1 MKILI
6 TFVGIQCSSEC
17 LLAHLSLFGIAL
29 QFLPTRGRQ
38 DIVCVRWTVYSEFR
52 MKTFLF
58 FLSVLYCSMNKIF
71 ILRSSCLAHIDN
83 CSTFCDSNFD
93 FENYFV
99 LNT

>member
-1 MKILI
+1 MKILV
-6 TFVGIQCSSEC
+6 TFVGIQCFSEC
-17 LLAHLSLFGIAL
+17 FISPPLKSL
-29 QFLPTRGRQ
+29 QFLPTRGCQ

-52 MKTFLF
+52 MKTFVF

-99 LNT
+99 LNA